1 MFSRTAYTADR
12 QRRTTPDGP
21 TKGTTAMDEY
31 VVVIET
37 GYRLAAATHKIT
49 ATDPLPQVEA
59 NQLFQ
64 ELLDGMHAELLPA
77 KADATYLEVSPTEF
91 MRVHS
96 LMGGVVVM
104 DRVTLARVH

>member
-1 MFSRTAYTADR
+1 
-12 QRRTTPDGP
+12 
-21 TKGTTAMDEY
+21 MDEY

-37 GYRLAAATHKIT
+37 GYKLGAATHKIS
-49 ATDPLPQVEA
+49 ATEPLPQVDA
-59 NQLFQ
+59 SRLFL
-64 ELLDGMHAELLPA
+64 ELMDGMHAELLPA
-77 KADATYLEVSPTEF
+77 KADVTYLEVSPTEF